1 MTVKTGMAMTEK
13 GGMAMTAKR
22 GTAGSGRRASVGRV
36 SAGGRF
42 GWPVGVCSAFTWPE
56 AASGKRGSAG
66 SRKNPLQRDA
76 VRPAP
81 RGWRAGA
88 SLAFASAGQPGRD
101 ADRRTRTRTPHNVRM
116 GEQLRRRLGGGWPA
130 RGPATTAKRG
140 MAGSGRRASAGGR
153 LGWPVGDFLGLHLAG
168 GGERETRIGRVAQ
181 EPLTT
186 WRSAIR
192 PRGGWKKAP
201 RRRSG
206 ASLQIDVRPTCGH
219 HFPPPAALCR

>member
-76 VRPAP
+76 VRSAP

-140 MAGSGRRASAGGR
+140 WPAPGDGPVRADALVGRPGG
-153 LGWPVGDFLGLHLAG
+153 LGLHLAG
-168 GGERETRIGRVAQ
+168 GGKWETRIGWVAQ

>member
-153 LGWPVGDFLGLHLAG
+153 FGWPAG
-168 GGERETRIGRVAQ
+168 G
-181 EPLTT
+181 P
-186 WRSAIR
+186 R
-192 PRGGWKKAP
+192 PSPGW
-201 RRRSG
+201 RRRAGNADRPGRARTPYNVARCDPSAWGVEKG
-206 ASLQIDVRPTCGH
+206 A
-219 HFPPPAALCR
+219 PPPLRRQLAD

>member
-153 LGWPVGDFLGLHLAG
+153 FGWPAG
-168 GGERETRIGRVAQ
+168 G
-181 EPLTT
+181 P
-186 WRSAIR
+186 R
-192 PRGGWKKAP
+192 PSPG
-201 RRRSG
+201 RRRQVGNADRLGRARTPYNVARCDPSAWGVEKG
-206 ASLQIDVRPTCGH
+206 A
-219 HFPPPAALCR
+219 PPPLRRQLAD